1 MMKKLFVAS
10 LVATLLIALT
20 LPAGAIINGQ
30 PDEGEHPYVGL
41 VVFDLGGVPAWRCTG
56 SLLSSTVVLTAGH
69 CTEGAEAARFW
80 VEEDLRDNE
89 EFPGPGDTSV
99 EGLPIT
105 GPDYALNAGAGL
117 HGFLHRDIAVVL
129 LDEPVT
135 LDRYAQLPKVGFVD
149 TLPNRTPVTI
159 VGYGV
164 QEQILG
170 DGGQPYW
177 VGELHRLK
185 AEARTLT
192 TEHRHGEPEHRHGEE
207 VLRLSSEPSQGQGGT
222 CFGDSGGPV
231 LLAGTD
237 TVIGVTS
244 YGPNFQCTGPGYY
257 SRTDIA
263 GVLDWLATFPG

>member
-1 MMKKLFVAS
+1 MMKKLLVGT
-10 LVATLLIALT
+10 LVATLLMALA
-20 LPAGAIINGQ
+20 LPASAIINGR

-41 VVFDLGGVPAWRCTG
+41 LVFDLGGEPAWRCTG
-56 SLLSSTVVLTAGH
+56 SLLSATVVLTAGH
-69 CTEGAEAARFW
+69 CTDGAEAARFW
-80 VEEDLRDNE
+80 VEEDLRDNDE
-89 EFPGPGDTSV
+89 YPYPGETSV

-135 LDRYAQLPKVGFVD
+135 LERYAQLPEVGLVD
-149 TLPNRTPVTI
+149 TLPNRTPVTV

-164 QEQILG
+164 QEQVLG

-177 VGELHRLK
+177 VGELRRLK

-192 TEHRHGEPEHRHGEE
+192 TEHRHGDE
-207 VLRLSSEPSQGQGGT
+207 VLRLSSEPAQGQGGT

-237 TVIGVTS
+237 TVLGVTS
-244 YGPNFQCTGPGYY
+244 YGPNLQCTGPGYY
-257 SRTDIA
+257 SRTDIP
-263 GVLDWLATFPG
+263 GVLDWLATFSG